1 MDEPAPR
8 IGILTVSDRVS
19 RGEYEDR
26 SGPAVRA
33 ALDDLLASAWQ
44 AVARLVSDDEPA
56 LEAALIELVDVAGC
70 ALVLTTGGT
79 GPAPRDVTPEATRAV
94 CGRELPGLG
103 EAMRAASAGR
113 VPTAMLSRQTAGIRG
128 VSLIVNLP
136 GTPAGAAECLGAVM
150 PAVVHCLTLLGG
162 PRLMPAAATHDPH
175 A

>member
-1 MDEPAPR
+1 MDDHELC

-19 RGEYEDR
+19 RGEYADL
-26 SGPAVRA
+26 SGPAVHA
-33 ALDDLLASAWQ
+33 ALDEL
-44 AVARLVSDDEPA
+44 LVSGWQTIERVVPDDA
-56 LEAALIELVDVAGC
+56 ASIVAALIELVDVAGC

-79 GPAPRDVTPEATRAV
+79 GPAPRDLTPEATRAV

-128 VSLIVNLP
+128 ASLIINLP
-136 GTPAGAAECLGAVM
+136 GKPAGAAECIVAVM
-150 PAVVHCLTLLGG
+150 PAVVHCVALLGG
-162 PRLMPAAATHDPH
+162 PRMIPTAAANDPH

>member
-19 RGEYEDR
+19 GGEYEDR
-26 SGPAVRA
+26 GGPAVAA
-33 ALDDLLASAWQ
+33 ALDALLTSVWQ
-44 AVARLVSDDEPA
+44 PITRIVPDDARA
-56 LEAALIELVDVAGC
+56 ITAALVELVDVAGC

-79 GPAPRDVTPEATRAV
+79 GPTPRDITPEATRAV

-128 VSLIVNLP
+128 NSLIINLP

-150 PAVVHCLTLLGG
+150 QAAVHCVALLGG
-162 PRLMPAAATHDPH
+162 PHMVPVAGAHDPH
-175 A
+175 V

>member
-26 SGPAVRA
+26 GGPAVA
-33 ALDDLLASAWQ
+33 AAVDALLTSAWQ
-44 AVARLVSDDEPA
+44 PIARAVPDETPAVA
-56 LEAALIELVDVAGC
+56 AALVELVDIAGC
-70 ALVLTTGGT
+70 VLVLTTGGT
-79 GPAPRDVTPEATRAV
+79 GPTPRDVTPEATRAV

-103 EAMRAASAGR
+103 EAMRAVSAGR

-128 VSLIVNLP
+128 NSLIINLP
-136 GTPAGAAECLGAVM
+136 GTPAGVAECLGAVLQ
-150 PAVVHCLTLLGG
+150 AAVHCVALLGG
-162 PRLMPAAATHDPH
+162 PPMIPVAGARDPH